1 MIPIPISTPNLFHI
15 ALLIAIALA
24 VTLWVTP
31 VVRRMSVRAHLVDRP
46 AARKVHTTAVPRLG
60 GVGIMSGFAAALLL
74 EVAGE
79 MWLSWQPILLSG
91 DKQVLGTVLGV
102 AVIFIVGLVDDIRG
116 MKARTKLAGQLIA
129 AVVTIAFG
137 LKIDFFANPF
147 GPGRLAIDWLS
158 YPLTALWLVGFAN
171 VFNLIDGLD
180 GLAAGIAGIAAMS
193 FLALAFDM
201 NQAIAAVLAASL
213 IGGCLGFLRYNFN
226 PASIYMGDSGAL
238 SIGFALGCV
247 SLTGVMKSAA
257 AISLV
262 APLLIIGV
270 PLFDTA
276 SAIIRRRRHGR
287 PIHEAD
293 NGHIHH
299 RLLHRGFTQRQT
311 VLLIYAWSGAL
322 AIGGYAMRDEI
333 LPSPLARLGVLAFML
348 GLSAFLANR
357 LGLFDPAR
365 AHGDDTNPRRRDAR
379 RKPRA

>member
-1 MIPIPISTPNLFHI
+1 MIPVPIQAPTVVHVL
-15 ALLIAIALA
+15 LLIAVAIGVTLA
-24 VTLWVTP
+24 VTP
-31 VVRRMSVRAHLVDRP
+31 IVRRISVRADFMDRP
-46 AARKVHTTAVPRLG
+46 GARKVHTTAVPRLG
-60 GVGIMSGFAAALLL
+60 GIGIMSGFAAALLV
-74 EVAGE
+74 ETAGE
-79 MWLSWQPILLSG
+79 LWLGWPGVLLLG
-91 DKQVLGTVLGV
+91 DGQVLGTVVGV
-102 AVIFIVGLVDDIRG
+102 AVIFVVGLIDDFRG
-116 MKARTKLAGQLIA
+116 MKARTKFAGQLLA
-129 AVVTIAFG
+129 AVVTISFG
-137 LKIDFFANPF
+137 LKIDFFSNPF
-147 GPGRLAIDWLS
+147 GGGRLMLDWLS

-180 GLAAGIAGIAAMS
+180 GLAAGIAAIAAAS
-193 FLALAFDM
+193 FLALAMDM

-213 IGGCLGFLRYNFN
+213 IGGCVGFLRYNFN

-299 RLLHRGFTQRQT
+299 RLLHRGFSQRQT
-311 VLLIYAWSGAL
+311 VLLIYAWSAAL
-322 AIGGYAMRDEI
+322 AVGGYAMRDEV

-357 LGLFDPAR
+357 LGLFDAAR
-365 AHGDDTNPRRRDAR
+365 VHGDGVNPRD
-379 RKPRA
+379 

>member
-1 MIPIPISTPNLFHI
+1 VIPVPIQAP
-15 ALLIAIALA
+15 ALAHVLVLIAAAIVAALA
-24 VTLWVTP
+24 TTP
-31 VVRRMSVRAHLVDRP
+31 VVRGLSVRAKLVDRP
-46 AARKVHTTAVPRLG
+46 GARKVHTTAVPRLG
-60 GVGIMSGFAAALLL
+60 GIGIMAGFTAALLVEL
-74 EVAGE
+74 AGE
-79 MWLSWQPILLSG
+79 VWLGWPGVLLLG
-91 DKQVLGTVLGV
+91 DGQVLGTVLGV
-102 AVIFIVGLVDDIRG
+102 AVVFVVGLIDDLRG
-116 MKARTKLAGQLIA
+116 MKVRTKFAGQLLA
-129 AVVTIAFG
+129 AVVTMAFG

-147 GPGRLAIDWLS
+147 GGGRLMLDWLG

-180 GLAAGIAGIAAMS
+180 GLAAGIAAIAAAS
-193 FLALAFDM
+193 FLALAMDM

-213 IGGCLGFLRYNFN
+213 IGGCIGFLRYNFN

-287 PIHEAD
+287 PIYEAD

-299 RLLHRGFTQRQT
+299 RLLHRGFSQRQT
-311 VLLIYAWSGAL
+311 VLLIYAWSAAL
-322 AIGGYAMRDEI
+322 AIGGYAMRDEV
-333 LPSPLARLGVLAFML
+333 LPSPLARLAVLLFLL
-348 GLSAFLANR
+348 GLSVFLARR
-357 LGLFDPAR
+357 LGLFAPAR
-365 AHGDDTNPRRRDAR
+365 VHGDGVNPRE
-379 RKPRA
+379 

>member
-1 MIPIPISTPNLFHI
+1 VIPVPIQAPTVVHVL
-15 ALLIAIALA
+15 LLIAVAIGVTLA
-24 VTLWVTP
+24 VTP
-31 VVRRMSVRAHLVDRP
+31 IVRRVSVRADFMDRP
-46 AARKVHTTAVPRLG
+46 GARKVHTTAVPRLG
-60 GVGIMSGFAAALLL
+60 GIGIMSGFAAALLV
-74 EVAGE
+74 ETAGE
-79 MWLSWQPILLSG
+79 LWLGWPGVLLLG
-91 DKQVLGTVLGV
+91 DGQVLGTVVGV
-102 AVIFIVGLVDDIRG
+102 AVIFVVGLIDDFRG
-116 MKARTKLAGQLIA
+116 MKARTKFAGQLLA
-129 AVVTIAFG
+129 AVVTISFG
-137 LKIDFFANPF
+137 LKIDFFSNPF
-147 GPGRLAIDWLS
+147 GGGRLMLDWLS

-180 GLAAGIAGIAAMS
+180 GLAAGIAAIAAAS
-193 FLALAFDM
+193 FLALAMDM

-213 IGGCLGFLRYNFN
+213 IGGCVGFLRYNFN

-299 RLLHRGFTQRQT
+299 RLLHRGFSQRQT
-311 VLLIYAWSGAL
+311 VLLIYAWSAAL
-322 AIGGYAMRDEI
+322 AVGGYAMRDEV

-357 LGLFDPAR
+357 LGLFDAAR
-365 AHGDDTNPRRRDAR
+365 VHGDGVNPRD
-379 RKPRA
+379 

>member
-1 MIPIPISTPNLFHI
+1 VIPVPLPIPSVVHV
-15 ALLIAIALA
+15 LLLVAVAIAA
-24 VTLWVTP
+24 TVAVTP
-31 VVRRMSVRAHLVDRP
+31 VVRRLSVRAELVDEP
-46 AARKVHTTAVPRLG
+46 GARKVHTTAVPRLG
-60 GVGIMSGFAAALLL
+60 GVGIMAGFAAALLVEL
-74 EVAGE
+74 AGE
-79 MWLSWQPILLSG
+79 IWLAWGPVLLSG

-102 AVIFIVGLVDDIRG
+102 SVIFAVGLVDDVRG
-116 MKARTKLAGQLIA
+116 MRARTKFAGQLLAA
-129 AVVTIAFG
+129 AVTIGFG
-137 LKIDFFANPF
+137 LRIEFFSNPF
-147 GPGRLAIDWLS
+147 GGGRLVLDWWLS

-180 GLAAGIAGIAAMS
+180 GLAAGVAAIAGTS
-193 FLALAFDM
+193 FLALAMDM
-201 NQAIAAVLAASL
+201 NQAIAAVLAAAL
-213 IGGCLGFLRYNFN
+213 IGGCVGFLRYNFN

-247 SLTGVMKSAA
+247 ALSGVMKSAA

-299 RLLHRGFTQRQT
+299 RLMYRGFNQRQT

-322 AIGGYAMRDEI
+322 AVGGYAMREDVV
-333 LPSPLARLGVLAFML
+333 PSLLARLAVLVLMI
-348 GLSAFLANR
+348 GLSVVVAVW
-357 LGLFDPAR
+357 LGLFEPAR
-365 AHGDDTNPRRRDAR
+365 VHGDGTPPRH
-379 RKPRA
+379 

>member
-1 MIPIPISTPNLFHI
+1 MIPVPIQAPTVIHV
-15 ALLIAIALA
+15 LLLLVVAIAATLA
-24 VTLWVTP
+24 ITP
-31 VVRRMSVRAHLVDRP
+31 VVRDLSIRAKLMDKP
-46 AARKVHTTAVPRLG
+46 GARKVHTTAVPRLG
-60 GVGIMSGFAAALLL
+60 GIGIMAGFTAAMVVELAGEYWFGWPGVLLL
-74 EVAGE
+74 
-79 MWLSWQPILLSG
+79 G
-91 DKQVLGTVLGV
+91 DGQVLGTTLGV
-102 AVIFIVGLVDDIRG
+102 AVVFFVGLVDDLRG
-116 MKARTKLAGQLIA
+116 MKARTKFAGQLLAA
-129 AVVTIAFG
+129 AVTISFG

-147 GPGRLAIDWLS
+147 GGGRLPLDWLG

-180 GLAAGIAGIAAMS
+180 GLAAGVAAIAAAS
-193 FLALAFDM
+193 FLALALDM
-201 NQAIAAVLAASL
+201 NQAIAAVLAVGV
-213 IGGCLGFLRYNFN
+213 IGGCIGFLRYNFN

-276 SAIIRRRRHGR
+276 SAIIRRRMHGR

-299 RLLHRGFTQRQT
+299 RLLHRGFSQRQT
-311 VLLIYAWSGAL
+311 VLLIYAWSAAL

-333 LPSPLARLGVLAFML
+333 LPSPLARLAVLAFL
-348 GLSAFLANR
+348 IGLSVLLARR
-357 LGLFDPAR
+357 LGLFSAAR
-365 AHGDDTNPRRRDAR
+365 VHGDGVNPRD
-379 RKPRA
+379 

>member
-1 MIPIPISTPNLFHI
+1 VIPVPIETPTVLHV
-15 ALLIAIALA
+15 LLLAAVAIA
-24 VTLWVTP
+24 VTLAVTP
-31 VVRRMSVRAHLVDRP
+31 VVRRISVAAKLVDRP
-46 AARKVHTTAVPRLG
+46 GGRKVHTTAVPRLG
-60 GVGIMSGFAAALLL
+60 GIGIMAGFAAALLV
-74 EVAGE
+74 EAAGE
-79 MWLSWQPILLSG
+79 LWLGWPGVLLLG
-91 DKQVLGTVLGV
+91 DGQVLGTVLGV
-102 AVIFIVGLVDDIRG
+102 GVVFVVGLIDDLRG
-116 MKARTKLAGQLIA
+116 MKARTKFAGQVLA
-129 AVVTIAFG
+129 AVVTLACG
-137 LKIDFFANPF
+137 LKIDFFTNPF
-147 GPGRLAIDWLS
+147 GGGRLLLDWVG
-158 YPLTALWLVGFAN
+158 YPLTVLWLVGFAN

-180 GLAAGIAGIAAMS
+180 GLAAGVAAIAATS
-193 FLALAFDM
+193 FLALALDM

-213 IGGCLGFLRYNFN
+213 IGGCIGFLRYNFN
-226 PASIYMGDSGAL
+226 PASIYMGDSGAM

-299 RLLHRGFTQRQT
+299 RLLHRGFSQRQT
-311 VLLIYAWSGAL
+311 VLLIYVWSAAL
-322 AIGGYAMRDEI
+322 AIGGYAMRDEV
-333 LPSPLARLGVLAFML
+333 LPWPLARLGVLVFML

-365 AHGDDTNPRRRDAR
+365 VHGDAVNPRR
-379 RKPRA
+379 